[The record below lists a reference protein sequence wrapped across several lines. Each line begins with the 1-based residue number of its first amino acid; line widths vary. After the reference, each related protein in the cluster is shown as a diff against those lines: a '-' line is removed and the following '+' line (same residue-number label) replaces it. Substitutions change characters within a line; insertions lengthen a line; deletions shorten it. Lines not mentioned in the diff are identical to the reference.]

1 MESIYDSLKTIPRS
15 FLAGKGQGN
24 PVYTFLAGPHSAS
37 LTETGAPISTA
48 LSTIPSV
55 HGKIVS

>member
-1 MESIYDSLKTIPRS
+1 MKTIARS
-15 FLAGKGQGN
+15 FLGGKGQN
-24 PVYTFLAGPHSAS
+24 NTVHTFLAGAHSSS